1 MRDFALLLELIEG
14 IVDNLGASGQSK
26 ENLPFWR
33 TRELCLPY
41 HKRERATSPLFLKL
55 INIKTHYA
63 LRLQK
68 LAGQQQ

>member
-1 MRDFALLLELIEG
+1 MSDFALFLELIEG
-14 IVDNLGASGQSK
+14 IEDNLCAGGYRD
-26 ENLPFWR
+26 ENVPFWR
-33 TRELCLPY
+33 TRELSLPC